1 MELYSYEGE
10 KLASSYYS
18 SYLGG
23 DFLDKDEYPCNN
35 RQIRVDFERQSHRQT
50 NILFG
55 EILLD
60 KYPYKYAGYGNDIER
75 ILYSKTNAVKGYTL
89 LSCHCLIQKE
99 IIMLFLM
106 RKDIIYKSDKS
117 YLH

>member
-1 MELYSYEGE
+1 MTFADDYYMVTTYGYAGAEPVSYITNMELYSYEGE

-50 NILFG
+50 NILF
-55 EILLD
+55 
-60 KYPYKYAGYGNDIER
+60 P
-75 ILYSKTNAVKGYTL
+75 VKFY
-89 LSCHCLIQKE
+89 
-99 IIMLFLM
+99 
-106 RKDIIYKSDKS
+106 
-117 YLH
+117 

>member
-35 RQIRVDFERQSHRQT
+35 RQIRVDFEKAESPSDKY
-50 NILFG
+50 FVPG
-55 EILLD
+55 EILLNIRTSMLD
-60 KYPYKYAGYGNDIER
+60 MEM
-75 ILYSKTNAVKGYTL
+75 ILSVF
-89 LSCHCLIQKE
+89 CIVRQ
-99 IIMLFLM
+99 MQ
-106 RKDIIYKSDKS
+106 
-117 YLH
+117 